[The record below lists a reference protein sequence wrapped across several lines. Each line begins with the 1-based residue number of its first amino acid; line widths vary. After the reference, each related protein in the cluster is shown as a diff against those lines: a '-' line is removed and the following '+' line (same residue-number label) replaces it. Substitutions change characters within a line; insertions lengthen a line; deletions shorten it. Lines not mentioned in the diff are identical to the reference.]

1 MTKLLPDIFSGD
13 TRCFCKTYR
22 TGCIRDKVSQM
33 KRQKVTK
40 EVLLTNRQTYPDIV
54 SQTKYH
60 RQSITD
66 EGLFGEA
73 SMTAP
78 RCCCFIYQL
87 SENGFWHL
95 VLKSTLSN
103 LAGHIVGTV
112 CIVLFN
118 NCSQYFVHCT
128 FRHLCARVPLFLPTN
143 NQRLMGL
150 HRKSATGDSSWKGS
164 GRFLKHFQDLSTKEF
179 ISVFQVSAKN
189 SIWYDGLP
197 DDNGQSTNCET
208 HC

>member
-33 KRQKVTK
+33 KRRKVTK

-78 RCCCFIYQL
+78 RCWLLHISALRKWFLTSCTQEHPIKLGWPHSRYCVHRTFQQL
-87 SENGFWHL
+87 LATLRPLYF
-95 VLKSTLSN
+95 STPLCSRSPLS
-103 LAGHIVGTV
+103 
-112 CIVLFN
+112 
-118 NCSQYFVHCT
+118 S
-128 FRHLCARVPLFLPTN
+128 PPS
-143 NQRLMGL
+143 
-150 HRKSATGDSSWKGS
+150 KD
-164 GRFLKHFQDLSTKEF
+164 
-179 ISVFQVSAKN
+179 
-189 SIWYDGLP
+189 
-197 DDNGQSTNCET
+197 
-208 HC
+208 